1 MSVQKINKDKMPMA
15 SPDKN
20 RENGGEAMQIRF
32 HNSAKEVSTMTT
44 EELRSNFLVEN
55 IMQADEIKLVYTH
68 YDRMIIGG
76 IMPVNK
82 TIALPTY
89 NALKAKY
96 FLERRELGI
105 INVGG
110 DGEIKV
116 NGKVYSV
123 NKLDCLYVG
132 KGTKKISFKSK
143 KKDNPAKFYLLSAPA
158 HHAYA
163 IRLMKKEKASPTEMG
178 ASETANQRTIYKY
191 IHAGGIKSCQLVMG
205 LTILKPGSVWNTMPT
220 HVHDRRMEAYFYFDV
235 QNNQKVIHLMGE
247 PTQTKHLVVSN
258 EEAIIS
264 PPWSIHSGCGT
275 SNYGFIWGMGGENAD
290 YTDMDMVNI
299 NNLK

>member
-1 MSVQKINKDKMPMA
+1 
-15 SPDKN
+15 
-20 RENGGEAMQIRF
+20 MQIRF

-44 EELRSNFLVEN
+44 GELRSNFLIEN
-55 IMQADEIKLVYTH
+55 LMQADEIKLVYTH

-82 TIALPTY
+82 TIALPAY

-105 INVGG
+105 INIGG

-116 NGKVYSV
+116 DGKSFEI
-123 NKLDCLYVG
+123 NKLGCLYVG
-132 KGTKKISFKSK
+132 KGSAKVSFKSK
-143 KKDNPAKFYLLSAPA
+143 KKDDPAKFYLLSAPA
-158 HHAYA
+158 HHAYTT
-163 IRLMKKEKASPTEMG
+163 RLMKKEKASPTAMG

-191 IHAGGIKSCQLVMG
+191 IHAAGIKSCQLVMG
-205 LTILKPGSVWNTMPT
+205 LTILKEGSVWNTMPT

-235 QNNQKVIHLMGE
+235 PQNQKIIHLMGE
-247 PTQTKHLVVSN
+247 PTKTKHLVVSN

-275 SNYGFIWGMGGENAD
+275 SNYGFIWGMAGENAD

-299 NNLK
+299 NDLK

>member
-1 MSVQKINKDKMPMA
+1 MPGL
-15 SPDKN
+15 PLL
-20 RENGGEAMQIRF
+20 RGGNEGGALQIRF
-32 HNSAKEVSTMTT
+32 HNSTTEVSRMNTA
-44 EELRSNFLVEN
+44 ELRSNFLVEKM
-55 IMQADEIKLVYTH
+55 MQADELKMLYTH
-68 YDRMIIGG
+68 YDRMVIGST
-76 IMPVNK
+76 MPVNK

-89 NALKAKY
+89 NALKAKF

-110 DGEIKV
+110 DGEVKV
-116 NGKVYSV
+116 EGKVYNL
-123 NKLDCLYVG
+123 NKLDCLYAG
-132 KGTKKISFKSK
+132 KGIEKISFKSK
-143 KKDNPAKFYLLSAPA
+143 KKDDPAKFYLLSAPA
-158 HHAYA
+158 HHSYA
-163 IRLMKKEKASPTEMG
+163 TRMMKKEKASPVEMG
-178 ASETANQRTIYKY
+178 AAATANRRTIYKY

-205 LTILKPGSVWNTMPT
+205 LTLLQEGSVWNTMPT

-235 QNNQKVIHLMGE
+235 PKNQKVIHLMGE
-247 PTQTKHLVVSN
+247 PGETRHLVVSN

-299 NNLK
+299 NDLK

>member
-1 MSVQKINKDKMPMA
+1 
-15 SPDKN
+15 
-20 RENGGEAMQIRF
+20 MQIRF
-32 HNSAKEVSTMTT
+32 HNSPKEVSTMTT
-44 EELRSNFLVEN
+44 EELRSNFL
-55 IMQADEIKLVYTH
+55 IGSLMQADEVKLVYTH

-76 IMPVNK
+76 IMPANK

-89 NALKAKY
+89 PALKAKY

-116 NGKVYSV
+116 DGRIFDI
-123 NKLDCLYVG
+123 NKLDCLYIG
-132 KGTKKISFKSK
+132 KGVEKVSFKSK

-158 HHAYA
+158 HHTYA
-163 IRLMKKEKASPTEMG
+163 TKLMKKEKASPLEMG
-178 ASETANQRTIYKY
+178 APETANQRTIYKY
-191 IHAGGIKSCQLVMG
+191 IHAAGIKSCQLVMG

-235 QNNQKVIHLMGE
+235 PQNQKVIHLMGE
-247 PTQTKHLVVSN
+247 PAATKHLVVSN
-258 EEAIIS
+258 EDAIIS

-290 YTDMDMVNI
+290 YTDMDMINI
-299 NNLK
+299 NDLK